1 VDRIIDC
8 NLNQLQSRRRH
19 KWSDLSEWQDTHTI
33 HKIQLL
39 TTQEEHVKR
48 PNISP
53 STSLGSF
60 LATKSCY
67 QWTLCIS
74 PSASLRGLSFSA
86 RARAKSPQPPEIA
99 MFDASARSRTMAL
112 TPYEMLVS
120 IIVFVLITAISWM
133 RWHLSSSR
141 AMDLLRNVWPIVI
154 KARRR
159 WSVGVSLPP
168 NWNGA
173 ASVSIPTH
181 SLEHVSFHGDVLFCR
196 SSSRQA

>member
-1 VDRIIDC
+1 M
-8 NLNQLQSRRRH
+8 LY
-19 KWSDLSEWQDTHTI
+19 
-33 HKIQLL
+33 
-39 TTQEEHVKR
+39 
-48 PNISP
+48 
-53 STSLGSF
+53 
-60 LATKSCY
+60 TKSSY
-67 QWTLCIS
+67 SLPRRSMSNDPKFPLQRLLEVFLQLNHAINGLRAFLPVPLCVDC
-74 PSASLRGLSFSA
+74 LFRLV
-86 RARAKSPQPPEIA
+86 PEPNHLNLP

-120 IIVFVLITAISWM
+120 IIVFVLITAISWT

-173 ASVSIPTH
+173 ASVSMPTH
-181 SLEHVSFHGDVLFCR
+181 SLEHVSFYGDVLFCR
-196 SSSRQA
+196 SSSRQKHKISAVRNPEFPQWKVGPTAGYSNERSGI